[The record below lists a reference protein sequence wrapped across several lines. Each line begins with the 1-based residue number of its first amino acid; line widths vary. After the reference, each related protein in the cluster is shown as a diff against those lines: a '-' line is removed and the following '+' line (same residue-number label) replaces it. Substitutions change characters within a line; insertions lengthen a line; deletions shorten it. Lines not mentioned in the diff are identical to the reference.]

1 MSPEEQVLARR
12 ILEAGRGG
20 SQEELPA
27 APERR
32 RDWSGELRAAGLE
45 KVWQLECRLAPV
57 VSAMRQRGFRVDMKM
72 LESLA
77 RTTEK
82 NRAEAEK
89 KVQEALG
96 EGLNPRSP
104 KQVKEALEKRGL
116 KLKSTD
122 EVSLVMSGDAA
133 AELVLKSRAAEK
145 RAQMIATYREAV
157 GKDERIHAEF
167 DPLGTATG
175 RFSCREPNLQNVGR
189 DAGMRSCFVA
199 GPKQVLG
206 IADYSQI
213 ELRVAAFLAK
223 EEAML
228 AAFRSG
234 QDIHALTAGK
244 LAGKAADRVGEEERK
259 LAKAVNF
266 GLLYGMSARG
276 LAEYG
281 RISFGLKLSEEEARD
296 FRGKFFGA
304 YPRLQ
309 RWHDEARQAA
319 EDPEVGEVRTLYGR
333 RRWLPPPGGRM
344 DWARFTAL
352 VNTPV
357 QGTCGDAIKR
367 AMVALADVPLVSTVH
382 DELIVEV
389 AEKESEAM
397 ADRVAEAMRAGF
409 AGMVPEDLIGVAVR
423 RAASWGGEKL
433 FPS

>member
-1 MSPEEQVLARR
+1 MKVSEQVLARR
-12 ILEAGRGG
+12 ILEAGR
-20 SQEELPA
+20 SPAKQELLESAL
-27 APERR
+27 EN
-32 RDWSGELRAAGLE
+32 RDWARELREGGLE
-45 KVWQLECRLAPV
+45 KVWELECRLAPV
-57 VSAMRQRGFRVDMKM
+57 VAAMRERGFRVDLKK
-72 LESLA
+72 LEALGKGA
-77 RTTEK
+77 EK

-89 KVQEALG
+89 KVKESLG
-96 EGLNPRSP
+96 AELNPRSP

-122 EVSLVMSGDAA
+122 EVALVMSGDPA
-133 AELVLKSRAAEK
+133 AELVMRSRGAEK
-145 RAQMIATYREAV
+145 RTQMIAAYREAV
-157 GKDERIHAEF
+157 GKDGRIHADF

-175 RFSCREPNLQNVGR
+175 RFSCREPNQQNVGR
-189 DAGMRSCFVA
+189 DAEMRSCFVA
-199 GPKQVLG
+199 DPKKILVM
-206 IADYSQI
+206 ADYSQI

-234 QDIHALTAGK
+234 QDIHTLTAGK
-244 LAGKAADRVGEEERK
+244 LAGKESGEVKEEERK

-281 RISFGLKLSEEEARD
+281 RISFGLRLEEKEARE
-296 FRGKFFGA
+296 FRRKFFEA
-304 YPRLQ
+304 YPALQ

-319 EDPEVGEVRTLYGR
+319 GDPKVTEVRTLGGR

-344 DWARFTAL
+344 EWVRFTAL

-367 AMVALADVPLVSTVH
+367 AMVALADAPLVSTVH
-382 DELIVEV
+382 DELILEV

-397 ADRVAEAMRAGF
+397 AARVTQAMREGF
-409 AGMVPEDLIGVAVR
+409 AGMVPEALITVAVR
-423 RAASWGGEKL
+423 RADSWAG
-433 FPS
+433 